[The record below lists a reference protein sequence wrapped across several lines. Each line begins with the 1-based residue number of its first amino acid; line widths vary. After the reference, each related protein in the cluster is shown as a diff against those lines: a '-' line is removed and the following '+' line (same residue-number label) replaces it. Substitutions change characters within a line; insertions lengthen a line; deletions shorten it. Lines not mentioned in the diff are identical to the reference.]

1 MTVRVPYGRTDGQY
15 IYSFVVIILFILRTT
30 HIAPL
35 LRARESSAIK
45 KKKHF
50 TLLSLLSGLFTFLP
64 ITFIEIASGRA
75 VLVLLKQ
82 KR

>member
-45 KKKHF
+45 KK
-50 TLLSLLSGLFTFLP
+50 TFYL
-64 ITFIEIASGRA
+64 A
-75 VLVLLKQ
+75 VSAFRLVYFSSNNVY
-82 KR
+82 